1 MYNKIINFLY
11 TLVFE
16 RKNKKFTNLKAGNG
30 CPCAGQ
36 VKLKIDDF
44 SIVNAF
50 ILSLEENFG
59 SALPTGSIWIWKL
72 ESRKCMI
79 SNVNYLNAGIGYP
92 WAGQLIPISKPMLTL
107 KWLNFSFAEIF
118 GAALPTGSRNS

>member
-1 MYNKIINFLY
+1 MKSSILY
-11 TLVFE
+11 TLVFK

-59 SALPTGSIWIWKL
+59 SALPTGSI
-72 ESRKCMI
+72 
-79 SNVNYLNAGIGYP
+79 
-92 WAGQLIPISKPMLTL
+92 
-107 KWLNFSFAEIF
+107 
-118 GAALPTGSRNS
+118 

>member
-1 MYNKIINFLY
+1 MKSSVLLN
-11 TLVFE
+11 TLAFE

-59 SALPTGSIWIWKL
+59 SALPTGSI
-72 ESRKCMI
+72 
-79 SNVNYLNAGIGYP
+79 
-92 WAGQLIPISKPMLTL
+92 
-107 KWLNFSFAEIF
+107 
-118 GAALPTGSRNS
+118 